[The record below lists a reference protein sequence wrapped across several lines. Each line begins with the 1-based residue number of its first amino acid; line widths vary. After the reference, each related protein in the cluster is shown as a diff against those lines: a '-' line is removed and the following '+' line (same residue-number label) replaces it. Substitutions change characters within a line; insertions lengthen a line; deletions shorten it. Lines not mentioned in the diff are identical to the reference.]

1 LGNWVGDGNEEV
13 LVNCIWKLVKVVW
26 YYSMSVLFF
35 FEVFFL
41 LKYIK
46 IKKIFL
52 ILVYQNNL
60 KIYKKIINFF

>member
-1 LGNWVGDGNEEV
+1 
-13 LVNCIWKLVKVVW
+13 
-26 YYSMSVLFF
+26 MSVLFF

-60 KIYKKIINFF
+60 KIYKKIINFFLNSKNKLAV

>member
-1 LGNWVGDGNEEV
+1 MKKYLLIVYESWLRSFDIIA
-13 LVNCIWKLVKVVW
+13 CQ
-26 YYSMSVLFF
+26 YYFF